1 MTTSLTFTD
10 ELLYPESDGEPMSES
25 TEQYR
30 WIVMV
35 KENLEILFAQQPDV
49 FIAADLFWY
58 PLQVTVPP
66 APRQAPDVMVVFGR
80 PKGMRRSYK
89 QWQEANLPAQV
100 VFEILSASN
109 KTRDG
114 LEAMDYKFYFYEQYG
129 VEEYY
134 IYDPDEFT
142 LEGWQRQG
150 DKLVRIAQMKGW
162 VSPRL
167 GIRFDWQ
174 PRSELVLSYPDGR
187 RFLSSVE
194 LSQQVEQEQ
203 FRADQ
208 ERFRA
213 EQERLRAEQAQAQA
227 QQERSRAQQAEQTL
241 REAVPRLLALGLS
254 LEQVAESLGLPIATV
269 QAIREKDS
277 TP

>member
-1 MTTSLTFTD
+1 MIIASLQLGCDTMSTFLNLSED
-10 ELLYPESDGEPMSES
+10 LLYPESDGEPMAES

-35 KENLEILFAQQPDV
+35 KENLEILFRDHPNV

-58 PLQVTVPP
+58 PTQVSDSP

-80 PKGMRRSYK
+80 PKGARRSYK
-89 QWQEANLPAQV
+89 QWQEDNTPAQV

-114 LEAMDYKFYFYEQYG
+114 LEAMDFKLLFYQKYG

-150 DKLVRIAQMKGW
+150 SLLVQIPQMSGW

-167 GIRFDWQ
+167 QIRFEWQ
-174 PRSELVLSYPDGR
+174 PRAELTLYGLDGR

-194 LSQQVEQEQ
+194 LKQQLE
-203 FRADQ
+203 Q

-213 EQERLRAEQAQAQA
+213 EQERFRAE
-227 QQERSRAQQAEQTL
+227 QAEQTL
-241 REAVPRLLALGLS
+241 REAVPRLLALGLT
-254 LEQVAESLGLPIATV
+254 LEQIAQSLGLAIADI
-269 QAIREKDS
+269 QAIAHEIE
-277 TP
+277 P

>member
-10 ELLYPESDGEPMSES
+10 DLLYPESDGQPMSES

-35 KENLEILFAQQPDV
+35 KENLEILFADRPDV

-58 PLQVTVPP
+58 PVQVKVAP
-66 APRQAPDVMVVFGR
+66 APRQAPDVMVAFGR
-80 PKGMRRSYK
+80 PKGKRRSYL
-89 QWQEANLPAQV
+89 QWNENQVSPQV

-114 LEAMDYKFYFYEQYG
+114 MEAMDYKFQFYQSYG
-129 VEEYY
+129 VKEYY

-150 DKLVRIAQMKGW
+150 DRLIRIGDMTHW
-162 VSPRL
+162 TSPLL
-167 GIRFDWQ
+167 GIRFEWQ
-174 PRSELVLSYPDGR
+174 PRTELALYGPDRR

-194 LSQQVEQEQ
+194 LSQW
-203 FRADQ
+203 
-208 ERFRA
+208 A
-213 EQERLRAEQAQAQA
+213 EQSEIAAERARLQAQQSQLQA
-227 QQERSRAQQAEQTL
+227 EQERSRAEQAEQTL
-241 REAVPRLLALGLS
+241 QASVPRLLALGLTV
-254 LEQVAESLGLPIATV
+254 EQVAAALGLPMVCDRPEAIGTV
-269 QAIREKDS
+269 QSIIDAKA
-277 TP
+277 